1 MKLKFSSINFR
12 YCLLLLFLVCIS
24 TSCRQK
30 SKAQR
35 EETVYKLGD
44 SISWANPDYDT
55 NNWSKKIAPKGGEVF
70 WIRSTYTILEAP
82 QPFQSYGIDM
92 VNTFGEFEIYWDGEL
107 IGKNGNPGQEE
118 TLERQGEMWRVFR
131 IPNHLTQ
138 KGPHTLALRK
148 SVYHHPET
156 YWHRGFVYDYD
167 YLKEYPLVYTA
178 FMHIFAGAF
187 LLAALYLFFLYLGN
201 KKEKPILLF
210 SISCFLFFALIL
222 MEFIRNYISIH
233 YSQHYIRMEI
243 IGALIYTIAILVPI
257 YFALQ
262 FPFPK
267 RKPIFI
273 VYVIILTYLFYN
285 THFQYDRTAYNMS
298 VWMWC
303 FSTIIILY
311 AVYKRLKG
319 AWIVLLS
326 LLIGALIN
334 YIAYFDTSL
343 FASFGVMVLGM
354 FYILAIKAKEQRIAY
369 EHSLLQSTRLRLE
382 LLKKNIQPHFIMNSL
397 TSLMDWVEESPQKG
411 VSFIEALAKEFDL
424 LNQIEDQKLIPISQE
439 IELCQTHIDIM
450 QYRKEIT
457 YTLEQKNIDHNT
469 TVPPAIFHTLLE
481 NGITHCI
488 PLTDNTIRFEL
499 KYKATDLSKTYTFT
513 TYAKVRHPDK
523 NIVEGTGIKY
533 IKARLTESYG
543 DQWSFTSEP
552 IKHGWENCIKINI

>member
-1 MKLKFSSINFR
+1 MKSNMPHFNFC
-12 YCLLLLFLVCIS
+12 YYILLLFLLLTS

-35 EETVYKLGD
+35 GETVYKLGD

-55 NNWSKKIAPKGGEVF
+55 KHWSESVTPKDGEVL
-70 WIRSTYTILEAP
+70 WARSNFTILETP

-92 VNTFGEFEIYWDGEL
+92 VNTSGEFEIYWDGEL

-118 TLERQGEMWRVFR
+118 ALGRQGEMWRVFR
-131 IPNHLTQ
+131 IPNHLSQ
-138 KGPHTLALRK
+138 KGSHTLALRK
-148 SVYHHPET
+148 SVYHNPNS
-156 YWHRGFVYDYD
+156 YGYRGFIYDYD
-167 YLKEYPLVYTA
+167 HLKEYPLVYTA

-201 KKEKPILLF
+201 KKEKPTLLF

-222 MEFIRNYISIH
+222 VEFIRNYISIH
-233 YSQHYIRMEI
+233 YSYHYIRMET
-243 IGALIYTIAILVPI
+243 IGFLIYTIAILVPV
-257 YFALQ
+257 YFSLQ

-267 RKPIFI
+267 RNYIFI
-273 VYVIILTYLFYN
+273 VYLVILTFLFYN
-285 THFQYDRTAYNMS
+285 THYHYDKTAYNMS
-298 VWMWC
+298 VCMWY
-303 FSTIIILY
+303 FSTAITLY
-311 AVYKRLKG
+311 AVYKQQKG
-319 AWIVLLS
+319 ARIVLLS
-326 LLIGALIN
+326 LLICAFIN
-334 YIAYFDTSL
+334 YMTYFDTSL

-411 VSFIEALAKEFDL
+411 ISFIEALAKEFDL
-424 LNQIEDQKLIPISQE
+424 LNQIENQKLIPITQE
-439 IELCQTHIDIM
+439 IKLCQTHIDIM

-457 YTLEQKNIDHNT
+457 YTWEHKNIDT
-469 TVPPAIFHTLLE
+469 QETIPPAIFHTLLE

-488 PLTDNTIRFEL
+488 PLADNTIRFEL
-499 KYKATDLSKTYTFT
+499 NYKATHQFKTYTFL
-513 TYAKVRHPDK
+513 TYAKVRHPEKD
-523 NIVEGTGIKY
+523 IIEGTGIKY

-543 DQWSFTSEP
+543 DQWLFSSEATVQ
-552 IKHGWENCIKINI
+552 GWKNCIQINI